1 MHGNL
6 GTTVRR
12 CCWRRP
18 IRESATRRAV
28 ISSIAAHLG
37 GALGQVE
44 FDIDNRARQSA
55 GFRCAEGRPSL
66 RPNRPLGSRH
76 AARELQL

>member
-6 GTTVRR
+6 GTTMRKR
-12 CCWRRP
+12 CWRRP
-18 IRESATRRAV
+18 IRESATRRAATAL
-28 ISSIAAHLG
+28 IAAHLG
-37 GALGQVE
+37 DALGQVD

-66 RPNRPLGSRH
+66 RPNRPSGSRH